1 MKGSLCLKRPSV
13 YHSLVRL
20 GWRVFTVPGWKTIGE
35 GGMGKTG
42 MESPWM
48 WACRLLELFLELPPG
63 LGFMFPR
70 DTAQRDRPLQ
80 GRVLPDLEEQ
90 ILSRRKKTPTM
101 SQHLFHT
108 NVSKHLYTKK
118 DLGWGR
124 GESFIPNHLYPFS
137 LCAQLFKCWWRVRVL
152 FFMHHEK
159 VLELFKSTFTFW
171 TNFQILKG
179 FISHLLSGNFA
190 SLPFYKIKDFIS
202 CCDLFRS

>member
-1 MKGSLCLKRPSV
+1 
-13 YHSLVRL
+13 
-20 GWRVFTVPGWKTIGE
+20 
-35 GGMGKTG
+35 
-42 MESPWM
+42 M

-70 DTAQRDRPLQ
+70 DTAQEGQTLAGESLARS
-80 GRVLPDLEEQ
+80 GRADSQQEE
-90 ILSRRKKTPTM
+90 KKPHKESTIISYQCFQT
-101 SQHLFHT
+101 
-108 NVSKHLYTKK
+108 LYTKK

-124 GESFIPNHLYPFS
+124 GESFIPNHLYSFS

-159 VLELFKSTFTFW
+159 VLELFKPTFTFW
-171 TNFQILKG
+171 TNFRILKG

-202 CCDLFRS
+202 RCDLFRS